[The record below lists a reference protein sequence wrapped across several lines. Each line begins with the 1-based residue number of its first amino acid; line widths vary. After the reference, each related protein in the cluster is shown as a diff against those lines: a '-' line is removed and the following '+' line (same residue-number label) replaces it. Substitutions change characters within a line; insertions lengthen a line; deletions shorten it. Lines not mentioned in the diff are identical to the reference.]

1 MSIINDDPNAQAAAD
16 ESRGIAPVI
25 GGNPIPINVRKEGDD
40 TPSMPEGGLK
50 PLSKPTQ
57 INIDIDAALADD
69 TPGTAS
75 FEGPKEQKDL
85 SDFSEIGD
93 FIETPVDDIQE
104 EVAPEAEP
112 EVAPETEKPAGKS
125 IDIVDKTPEAEDLF
139 SGDNEEVVEEKVAEE
154 EKVEPIA
161 PVEPVE
167 PVAPIEPIA
176 PIEPVEPVA
185 PVAPIEHNVASAEIN
200 IDAEHAYEEA
210 NEDFFRATREK
221 ISNLRRERN
230 ECIVAADKKE
240 DELTTIER
248 LNSQYEIAGA
258 FEKIDREHVDSL
270 RNEIRDLRGQA
281 DTKDKAIRSSLK
293 IIRAL

>member
-25 GGNPIPINVRKEGDD
+25 GGNPISITVRKEEDD
-40 TPSMPEGGLK
+40 GPSMPEGGLK
-50 PLSKPTQ
+50 PLPKPEP
-57 INIDIDAALADD
+57 ISIDIDAALADD

-75 FEGPKEQKDL
+75 FEGPKEQRDL
-85 SDFSEIGD
+85 SDFSELGD
-93 FIETPVDDIQE
+93 FIETPVDDI
-104 EVAPEAEP
+104 PE

-139 SGDNEEVVEEKVAEE
+139 NGDNEEVVEEKVVEE
-154 EKVEPIA
+154 EKMEPIA

-176 PIEPVEPVA
+176 PIEPVEPAAPVP
-185 PVAPIEHNVASAEIN
+185 PVAPIEHNAESVEIN
-200 IDAEHAYEEA
+200 IDAEHAYDKA

-240 DELTTIER
+240 DELITVER

-258 FEKIDREHVDSL
+258 FEKIDCEHTDNL
-270 RNEIRDLRGQA
+270 LNEIRDLRSQA
-281 DTKDKAIRSSLK
+281 CAKDRAIRSSLK
-293 IIRAL
+293 IIREL

>member
-93 FIETPVDDIQE
+93 FIETPVDDM
-104 EVAPEAEP
+104 PE

-139 SGDNEEVVEEKVAEE
+139 NGDNEEVVEEKVAEE

-176 PIEPVEPVA
+176 PIEPVEPVT

-221 ISNLRRERN
+221 ISNLRKERN

-258 FEKIDREHVDSL
+258 FEKIDCGHADSL
-270 RNEIRDLRGQA
+270 RNEIRDLRSQA
-281 DTKDKAIRSSLK
+281 GAKDRAIHSSLK
-293 IIRAL
+293 IIREL

>member
-93 FIETPVDDIQE
+93 FIETPVDDMSE
-104 EVAPEAEP
+104 

-185 PVAPIEHNVASAEIN
+185 PVAPIKHNVAPAEIN

-258 FEKIDREHVDSL
+258 FEKIDCEHTDNL
-270 RNEIRDLRGQA
+270 RNEIRDLRSQA
-281 DTKDKAIRSSLK
+281 GAKDRAIRSSLK
-293 IIRAL
+293 IIREL

>member
-25 GGNPIPINVRKEGDD
+25 GGNPISITVRKEEDD
-40 TPSMPEGGLK
+40 GPSMPEGGLK
-50 PLSKPTQ
+50 PLPKPEP
-57 INIDIDAALADD
+57 ISIDIDAALADD

-75 FEGPKEQKDL
+75 FEGPKEQRDL
-85 SDFSEIGD
+85 SDFSELGD
-93 FIETPVDDIQE
+93 FIETPVDDMPE
-104 EVAPEAEP
+104 EVAL
-112 EVAPETEKPAGKS
+112 ETEKPAGKS

-139 SGDNEEVVEEKVAEE
+139 NGDNEEVVEEKVVEE
-154 EKVEPIA
+154 EKMEPIA

-185 PVAPIEHNVASAEIN
+185 PVPPVAPIEHNAESVEIS
-200 IDAEHAYEEA
+200 IDADHAYEEA

-240 DELTTIER
+240 DELITVER
-248 LNSQYEIAGA
+248 LNSQYKIAGA
-258 FEKIDREHVDSL
+258 FEKIDCEHTDNL
-270 RNEIRDLRGQA
+270 LNEIRDLRSQA
-281 DTKDKAIRSSLK
+281 CAKDRAIRSALN
-293 IIRAL
+293 IIREL